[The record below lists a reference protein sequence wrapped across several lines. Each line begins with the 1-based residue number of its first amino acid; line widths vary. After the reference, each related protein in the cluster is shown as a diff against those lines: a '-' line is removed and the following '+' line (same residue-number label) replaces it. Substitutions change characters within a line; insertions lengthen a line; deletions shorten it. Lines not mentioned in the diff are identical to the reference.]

1 MVQYV
6 DAEAGRT
13 LVKVVCD
20 VCGKSGSSDVL
31 MDAEI
36 CALVGWTF
44 DFGAVLCL
52 FCQPA
57 SPPEWLASRL
67 DRGADAP

>member
-1 MVQYV
+1 
-6 DAEAGRT
+6 
-13 LVKVVCD
+13 
-20 VCGKSGSSDVL
+20 

-57 SPPEWLASRL
+57 SPPEWLVSRL

>member
-1 MVQYV
+1 VVQYV

-67 DRGADAP
+67 DRGADAR